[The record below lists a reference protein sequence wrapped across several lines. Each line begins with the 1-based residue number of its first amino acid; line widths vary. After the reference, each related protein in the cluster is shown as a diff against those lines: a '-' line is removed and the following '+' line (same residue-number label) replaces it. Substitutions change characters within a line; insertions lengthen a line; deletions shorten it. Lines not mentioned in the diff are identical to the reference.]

1 MSNNSQLDDAKEIID
16 APKVE
21 IIYKQTKTPTVSKI
35 KRVDLVLR
43 SSYIDDIL
51 SNKYPTIIAG
61 SNLAEIVNQQ
71 YAKNFLSDWFS
82 NKNLPNIIRN
92 LNKLTKKKIDD
103 YLIDT
108 TNKPELNSEFEDILE
123 GRTAIRNSL
132 ITSCIR
138 QVALDLEGELNLPFN
153 HLHRICFILVLVP
166 AQTRIH
172 LSSIPLHHNQ
182 ATHSMLID
190 LVRERLVTGLLNDYQ
205 F

>member
-1 MSNNSQLDDAKEIID
+1 MSNISQLDNAKEIID

-21 IIYKQTKTPTVSKI
+21 IIYKQTKTPTVSQV

-43 SSYIDDIL
+43 SSHINDIL
-51 SNKYPTIIAG
+51 NSKYPTIIAG

-71 YAKNFLSDWFS
+71 YAKNFLSDWLGDQ
-82 NKNLPNIIRN
+82 NLPNILIN

-103 YLIDT
+103 CLKDT
-108 TNKPELNSEFEDILE
+108 TNKTQVNSEFDDILE
-123 GRTAIRNSL
+123 GRTTMRNSL

-138 QVALDLEGELNLPFN
+138 QVALDLESELDLSFN

-172 LSSIPLHHNQ
+172 LSSVPLLHNQ
-182 ATHSMLID
+182 DTHSMLID
-190 LVRERLVTGLLNDYQ
+190 LVRQRLVTALLEDYN

>member
-1 MSNNSQLDDAKEIID
+1 MSNNSQLDDANEIID

-21 IIYKQTKTPTVSKI
+21 IIYKQTKTPIVSKI
-35 KRVDLVLR
+35 MRVDLVLR
-43 SSYIDDIL
+43 SSQIDDIL

-153 HLHRICFILVLVP
+153 HLHRICFILVLAP
-166 AQTRIH
+166 GQTQIH
-172 LSSIPLHHNQ
+172 LGSIPVHHNQ

-190 LVRERLVTGLLNDYQ
+190 LVRQRLVTGLLNDYQ

>member
-1 MSNNSQLDDAKEIID
+1 MSNNSQLDDANEIID

-21 IIYKQTKTPTVSKI
+21 IIYKQTKTPIVSKI
-35 KRVDLVLR
+35 MRVDLVLR
-43 SSYIDDIL
+43 SSHIDDIL

-153 HLHRICFILVLVP
+153 HLHRICFILVLAP
-166 AQTRIH
+166 GQTQIH
-172 LSSIPLHHNQ
+172 LGSIPVHHNQ

-190 LVRERLVTGLLNDYQ
+190 LVRQRLVTGLLNDYQ